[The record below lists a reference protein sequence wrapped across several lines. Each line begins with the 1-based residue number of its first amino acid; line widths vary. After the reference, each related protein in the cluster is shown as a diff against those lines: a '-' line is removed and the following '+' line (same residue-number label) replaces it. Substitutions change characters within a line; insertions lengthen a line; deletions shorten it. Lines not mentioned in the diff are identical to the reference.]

1 MIIWLGPFLSGK
13 SSLFRKK
20 LWIFLFYDLF
30 PCRKHFLM
38 QGFPLAGKR
47 AHSDNLVSVATDLT
61 TSVNSQIQFVWSR
74 AYDKNK
80 PGCGQKTLRKQW
92 GPESTENGYGNQ
104 WEVLSTKWETL
115 PSRVPAAPRLGSMS
129 VSHLPILA
137 SCHLT
142 QVFETKMKV
151 FSEELKDIWASGVA
165 DCLSTNGQRQ

>member
-1 MIIWLGPFLSGK
+1 MIGTLFVWQVKSVQKKIYGFFCSMICILVKTLSNARFSFGRQEGWFGWSGFSGDWLNVIGEFPNPVCVK
-13 SSLFRKK
+13 SSI
-20 LWIFLFYDLF
+20 W
-30 PCRKHFLM
+30 
-38 QGFPLAGKR
+38 QEQTG
-47 AHSDNLVSVATDLT
+47 
-61 TSVNSQIQFVWSR
+61 
-74 AYDKNK
+74 
-80 PGCGQKTLRKQW
+80 LRPENPEMTKQW

-142 QVFETKMKV
+142 QVFETKMKA

-165 DCLSTNGQRQ
+165 DCLSSNGQRQ